1 MRSLP
6 SDKVLVDVLRSMLE
20 GSYIRRDLL
29 ELDNLVLAGDL
40 TPHLV
45 LTRLWLPTCRCLRL
59 LYLVLQPT
67 NIRVIHEHL
76 KGSIP
81 TPSLALVLPI
91 NSSFTDCFV
100 RNHSLGML
108 TDQWPSQVLRQ
119 HIALIIY
126 AANVDNSKQ
135 INVLQLSNVE
145 ELYIIMLAAASNA
158 ESICQIDHSLI
169 IDLQYH
175 GSLHLKP

>member
-1 MRSLP
+1 MVEKTGALQGHAP
-6 SDKVLVDVLRSMLE
+6 EMVGDAPLMYKCLVRTENLSELRKALAEVPRPTTHCNIGFSVFAKTAVMLE

-29 ELDNLVLAGDL
+29 ELDNLVLEGDL

-81 TPSLALVLPI
+81 T
-91 NSSFTDCFV
+91 
-100 RNHSLGML
+100 
-108 TDQWPSQVLRQ
+108 
-119 HIALIIY
+119 
-126 AANVDNSKQ
+126 
-135 INVLQLSNVE
+135 
-145 ELYIIMLAAASNA
+145 
-158 ESICQIDHSLI
+158 
-169 IDLQYH
+169 
-175 GSLHLKP
+175 LHT

>member
-29 ELDNLVLAGDL
+29 ELDNLVLEGDL

-81 TPSLALVLPI
+81 TVSAEQIFFGGKYV
-91 NSSFTDCFV
+91 
-100 RNHSLGML
+100 
-108 TDQWPSQVLRQ
+108 
-119 HIALIIY
+119 
-126 AANVDNSKQ
+126 VDTYFWYVNMRCSAQQ
-135 INVLQLSNVE
+135 IHV
-145 ELYIIMLAAASNA
+145 YGTR
-158 ESICQIDHSLI
+158 DR
-169 IDLQYH
+169 
-175 GSLHLKP
+175 

>member
-108 TDQWPSQVLRQ
+108 TDQWPSQVLYL
-119 HIALIIY
+119 LIHPLPI
-126 AANVDNSKQ
+126 VSSVTIVWECLP
-135 INVLQLSNVE
+135 INGPVKFFVS
-145 ELYIIMLAAASNA
+145 M
-158 ESICQIDHSLI
+158 SL
-169 IDLQYH
+169 
-175 GSLHLKP
+175 